1 MAKETIFT
9 FEEYGEETAD
19 VLLLFSPFVP
29 FNNLAVNDFF
39 YNSTIKYK
47 KVYTNFSAKIKPDEN
62 TYTYDNILY
71 SFTEYIKTQ
80 KQKTIFIIGFGIF
93 ANLFTRIAKIMGSR
107 ITSLILIEP
116 DFGNS
121 VLQKLFESDKQPMQ
135 RKKYFNEVFTKDF
148 DIPKPKKFM
157 ASHYFKHIKAIN
169 TSLREYLPQK
179 VSLKE
184 ILEVKEI
191 TLIMWHLMEKD
202 LWPLPQI
209 LQEDYGIKTIS
220 AHNNIISDMIVSDRQ
235 ILMLVNDY
243 ITEKLNNL

>member
-169 TSLREYLPQK
+169 TALREYLPQK

>member
-19 VLLLFSPFVP
+19 VLLLFSPFIP
-29 FNNLAVNDFF
+29 FNNLAINDFF

-47 KVYTNFSAKIKPDEN
+47 KVYTNFSPKIKPDEN

-71 SFTEYIKTQ
+71 SYTEYIKNQ

-121 VLQKLFESDKQPMQ
+121 ILQKLFDSDSKPVHKKRYFEES
-135 RKKYFNEVFTKDF
+135 FTKDF
-148 DIPKPKKFM
+148 DVPKQKKFLV
-157 ASHYFKHIKAIN
+157 SHYFKHLKTIN
-169 TSLREYLPQK
+169 TPLREYLPQK

-235 ILMLVNDY
+235 MLANVNAY
-243 ITEKLNNL
+243 ITEKINNL

>member
-47 KVYTNFSAKIKPDEN
+47 KVYTNFSTKIKPDEN

>member
-121 VLQKLFESDKQPMQ
+121 VLQKLFEADKQPVQ
-135 RKKYFNEVFTKDF
+135 RKKYFAEVFTKDF
-148 DIPKPKKFM
+148 DVPKPKKFM

>member
-1 MAKETIFT
+1 MAKEMIWT
-9 FEEYGEETAD
+9 FEEQGEESAD

-29 FNNLAVNDFF
+29 FNNLSVNDFF

-47 KVYTNFSAKIKPDEN
+47 KVFTNFSQKIKPDEN

-71 SFTEYIKTQ
+71 SFTEYIKNQ
-80 KQKTIFIIGFGIF
+80 KQKTIFIVGFGIF

-121 VLQKLFESDKQPMQ
+121 VLQKLFDSDSKPVH
-135 RKKYFNEVFTKDF
+135 RKKYYDAVFTKEF
-148 DIPKPKKFM
+148 DVPKQKKYM

-169 TSLREYLPQK
+169 TPLREYLPQK

-184 ILEVKEI
+184 ILEVKDI

-220 AHNNIISDMIVSDRQ
+220 AHNNIIGDMIASDRQ
-235 ILMLVNDY
+235 ILSLVNEY

>member
-1 MAKETIFT
+1 MANEMIWT
-9 FEEYGEETAD
+9 FEEYGEESAD

-29 FNNLAVNDFF
+29 YNNLYVNDFF

-47 KVYTNFSAKIKPDEN
+47 KVFTNFSAKIKPSEEK
-62 TYTYDNILY
+62 YTYDNILY
-71 SFTEYIKTQ
+71 SYTEYIKSQ
-80 KQKTIFIIGFGIF
+80 KQKTIFIVGFGIF
-93 ANLFTRIAKIMGSR
+93 ANLFVRLAKMLDSR

-121 VLQKLFESDKQPMQ
+121 VLTKIFESDKKPVH
-135 RKKYFNEVFTKDF
+135 KKKFFEENFTKENDL
-148 DIPKPKKFM
+148 PKQSKYM

-169 TSLREYLPQK
+169 VALREYLPQK

-184 ILEVKEI
+184 ILEVKDI

-209 LQEDYGIKTIS
+209 LQ
-220 AHNNIISDMIVSDRQ
+220 
-235 ILMLVNDY
+235 
-243 ITEKLNNL
+243 

>member
-47 KVYTNFSAKIKPDEN
+47 KVYTNFSTKIKPDDEV
-62 TYTYDNILY
+62 YTYDNILY
-71 SFTEYIKTQ
+71 SYTEYIKTQ
-80 KQKTIFIIGFGIF
+80 KQKTVFLIGFGIF
-93 ANLFTRIAKIMGSR
+93 ANLFTRLAKILGSR

-121 VLQKLFESDKQPMQ
+121 VLTKLFEADKRPVH
-135 RKKYFNEVFTKDF
+135 RKKYFEETFLKDVN
-148 DIPKPKKFM
+148 IPKQKKYI
-157 ASHYFKHIKAIN
+157 SIHYFKHIKAIN
-169 TSLREYLPQK
+169 AALREYLPQK

-209 LQEDYGIKTIS
+209 LQEDYGIKTII
-220 AHNNIISDMIVSDRQ
+220 AHNNIISDMILSDRQ
-235 ILMLVNDY
+235 MLAQVNDY
-243 ITEKLNNL
+243 ITEKLNIL

>member
-47 KVYTNFSAKIKPDEN
+47 KVYTNFSTKIKPDEN

-121 VLQKLFESDKQPMQ
+121 VLQKLFDSDSKPIQ
-135 RKKYFNEVFTKDF
+135 RKKYYDL
-148 DIPKPKKFM
+148 PK
-157 ASHYFKHIKAIN
+157 
-169 TSLREYLPQK
+169 
-179 VSLKE
+179 
-184 ILEVKEI
+184 
-191 TLIMWHLMEKD
+191 
-202 LWPLPQI
+202 
-209 LQEDYGIKTIS
+209 ED
-220 AHNNIISDMIVSDRQ
+220 A
-235 ILMLVNDY
+235 ILMTNY
-243 ITEKLNNL
+243 MK